1 MKLISTVET
10 PVTEFIRSKYR
21 EYLEKTAVIDRDLKE
36 LSDLELKILE
46 RLSSGELSTQESE
59 FIQKQLEDIR
69 EEALCLFKVRKSLTQ
84 SYRLWL
90 C

>member
-1 MKLISTVET
+1 MNLISSVET

-21 EYLEKTAVIDRDLKE
+21 EYLEKAAVIDRDLKE
-36 LSDLELKILE
+36 LSALELKMMD

-59 FIQKQLEDIR
+59 FIQKQLNDIH
-69 EEALCLFKVRKSLTQ
+69 EEAVCLFKVRKSLTQ